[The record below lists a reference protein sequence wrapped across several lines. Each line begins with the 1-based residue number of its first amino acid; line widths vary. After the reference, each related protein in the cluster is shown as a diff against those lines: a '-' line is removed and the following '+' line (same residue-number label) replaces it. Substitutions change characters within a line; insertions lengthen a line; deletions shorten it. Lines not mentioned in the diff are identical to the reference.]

1 MRIRYALPLL
11 LFTASLA
18 ANAQGQFVIKGTM
31 LSDSLCYSKGTVRK
45 VYLTH
50 EVNSQEVVV
59 DSAYVTN
66 KQFTFKGTAPAV
78 MTPYA
83 ITGFDN
89 GAVQVFLEPGNIVI
103 QPFSAKFPAQAKVKG
118 TPANNT
124 FFEYQELSEQMDR
137 KGRERMDSV
146 KAGLSLAILANK
158 MAVQSYQ
165 KSVISANN
173 FALQAATMRFVCQH
187 LESPVSLYI
196 MKNHLLQYFKP
207 DIIEEQLFNAVPADT
222 RKHPMYKQLLNIV
235 RSGNMQ
241 IGKPAPDVE
250 GQTPDGKT
258 VSLSQLRGKY
268 VLLDFWA
275 SWCVP
280 CRREFPFIKQALKV
294 TGDKAQ
300 FVVLSYSI
308 DSKKKEWTDCIT
320 KNKLANEDWK
330 HISTLKGWDSEALK
344 LYNITTVPCTI
355 LISPKGNVL
364 GFDLRGEQL
373 LNTVKRLKNGE
384 LSHD

>member
-50 EVNSQEVVV
+50 
-59 DSAYVTN
+59 D
-66 KQFTFKGTAPAV
+66 KQFAFKGTAPAV

-137 KGRERMDSV
+137 KARERMDSV

-308 DSKKKEWTDCIT
+308 DSKKNEWTDCIT
-320 KNKLANEDWK
+320 KNKLASEDWK

>member
-11 LFTASLA
+11 LLTASLA
-18 ANAQGQFVIKGTM
+18 ANAQGQFVIKGTI

-66 KQFTFKGTAPAV
+66 KHFAFKGTAPAV

-124 FFEYQELSEQMDR
+124 FFEYQELSEQMNR

-196 MKNHLLQYFKP
+196 MKSHLLQYFKP
-207 DIIEEQLFNAVPADT
+207 DIIEAQLFNAVPADT

-320 KNKLANEDWK
+320 KNKLASEDWK

>member
-1 MRIRYALPLL
+1 
-11 LFTASLA
+11 
-18 ANAQGQFVIKGTM
+18 
-31 LSDSLCYSKGTVRK
+31 
-45 VYLTH
+45 
-50 EVNSQEVVV
+50 
-59 DSAYVTN
+59 
-66 KQFTFKGTAPAV
+66 
-78 MTPYA
+78 
-83 ITGFDN
+83 
-89 GAVQVFLEPGNIVI
+89 
-103 QPFSAKFPAQAKVKG
+103 
-118 TPANNT
+118 
-124 FFEYQELSEQMDR
+124 
-137 KGRERMDSV
+137 
-146 KAGLSLAILANK
+146 
-158 MAVQSYQ
+158 
-165 KSVISANN
+165 
-173 FALQAATMRFVCQH
+173 
-187 LESPVSLYI
+187 

-207 DIIEEQLFNAVPADT
+207 DIIEAQLFNAVPADT